1 MSDPTGGTGPDGDD
15 GEPTLVDHRT
25 SASGVRA
32 RWTRRSSGEN
42 EEVQHSALVG
52 FMSVPVHRRFP
63 IRRSTLVLVVAFLGL
78 GTVLYFNPP
87 ESDTVG
93 KGAVVGGY
101 FVPNAVPVSTTTT
114 TPPTTTVPPT
124 TTTTTRGPA
133 DTTTTGPVFPG
144 TTATTARGATTTT
157 VPVPVAGGGGG
168 GVGAGGAAGSTTT
181 TGAQVGAVGTTGP
194 TTAAP

>member
-1 MSDPTGGTGPDGDD
+1 MSDAPGGSGRDRED
-15 GEPTLVDHRT
+15 EPTLVDHPT

-32 RWTRRSSGEN
+32 RWTRRSAGEK

-78 GTVLYFNPP
+78 GTLLYFNPP
-87 ESDTVG
+87 QSEATG

-101 FVPNAVPVSTTTT
+101 FVPGAVAVSTTTT
-114 TPPTTTVPPT
+114 TPPTTTTVPPTT

-133 DTTTTGPVFPG
+133 VTTTTGPVFPA
-144 TTATTARGATTTT
+144 TTPTSTARGATTTT
-157 VPVPVAGGGGG
+157 VPAPVGG
-168 GVGAGGAAGSTTT
+168 GAGGAAGSTTT
-181 TGAQVGAVGTTGP
+181 TTGAQLGATGNTGP
-194 TTAAP
+194 TTTAP